1 MEDSGFWI
9 RIIKFVRVLHDVV
22 MKKLLFVFTLLFMS
36 SVLGA
41 REVYNLNYNWRFFS
55 NQDDREQN
63 VNIPHMWNFDALGG
77 ERDYYRGLGNYQK
90 DINVPSDWQGKRVFI
105 RGYGANSVSNLLVN
119 SKYVGEHRG
128 GFNTFT
134 YEITDYLDYGKRN
147 FLWFMVNNA
156 PRTDVLPIAGDANSY
171 GGLFRDVEIIVTGNE
186 VISLTDNSSSGVYI
200 VQNSVTPNKVEADLV
215 VMVNG
220 REDKNNLTASFTV
233 YDCLGAA
240 VAEGQHKFRLYERNT
255 TTLKMPFSIDNPM
268 LWNGTNA
275 PHMYDVVVRISDD
288 GTITDSVK
296 VSTGFRKVDMDADG
310 NFRLNG
316 EPYKLK
322 GVVVHQ
328 DRAMVGNALTIY
340 HVKEDFDFIREIGA
354 NIVRVAG
361 VAHHP
366 YFYELC
372 DRAGIMVV
380 SDFPLVGPVR
390 RTDRSFINSP
400 YFLDNARQQTLEMMA
415 QQFNHPSV
423 IAWGLF
429 SDIRFS
435 GEDPKPFITELNT
448 LVKSKDPSRF
458 TAAVSNHDGD
468 TNMIT
473 DLIIWDHHLGWREGQ
488 PEDIA
493 VWQKQMHDQWSDLR
507 SAVSYSAGAS
517 IYHQSDSLNR
527 PFYLGNWHPERWQTH
542 FHEVYYDNL
551 ASDNLFWAIFAGN
564 MFDYG
569 ATIRRW
575 GEGNGIN
582 DCCLVTFNRKDRKDA
597 FYFYKANWNT
607 TDPFV
612 YIAERRWVVRDSK
625 KQQIKVYT
633 NQPEAVLFVNGVAQG
648 TGKAERGRIIWKD
661 VELREGVNMVG
672 VNSGDLVDAIEITV
686 RSGQSPLSGK

>member
-1 MEDSGFWI
+1 
-9 RIIKFVRVLHDVV
+9 
-22 MKKLLFVFTLLFMS
+22 MKKLPFLLALLLAAPG
-36 SVLGA
+36 LGA
-41 REVYNLNYNWRFFS
+41 REVHNLNYNWRFFS
-55 NQDDREQN
+55 NRDDREQN

-90 DINVPSDWQGKRVFI
+90 DINVPSDWRDKRVFL

-119 SKYVGEHRG
+119 SKHVGEHRG
-128 GFNTFT
+128 GFNAFT

-147 FLWFMVNNA
+147 FLWLMVNNA

-171 GGLFRDVEIIVTGNE
+171 GGLFRDVELIVTGNE
-186 VISLTDNSSSGVYI
+186 AISLTDYSSSGVYI
-200 VQNSVTPNKVEADLV
+200 VQESVTPEKVEAEAV

-220 REDKNNLTASFTV
+220 RRNKNNLTASFTV
-233 YDCLGAA
+233 YDGSGAA
-240 VAEGQHKFRLYERNT
+240 VAEGQHKFKLNDRNT
-255 TTLKMPFSIDNPM
+255 TTVRMPFSIEEPR
-268 LWNGTNA
+268 LWNGTLA
-275 PHMYDVVVRISDD
+275 PHMYEVAVRIAD
-288 GTITDSVK
+288 GGKITDSVR
-296 VSTGFRKVDMDADG
+296 VATGFRKIDIDSKG
-310 NFRLNG
+310 NFKLNG

-328 DRAMVGNALTIY
+328 DRAMVGTALTVY
-340 HVKEDFDFIREIGA
+340 QVKEDFDFVKEMGA

-366 YFYELC
+366 YFYEFC

-390 RTDRSFINSP
+390 RTDRSFLNSP
-400 YFLDNARQQTLEMMA
+400 YFLENARQQALETIA

-435 GEDPKPFITELNT
+435 GEDPQPFVTELNA
-448 LVKSKDPSRF
+448 LAKKNDPSRF
-458 TAAVSNHDGD
+458 TAATSNQDGN
-468 TNMIT
+468 TNMIP

-493 VWQKQMHDQWSDLR
+493 VWQKQMHSQWGNLR
-507 SAVSYSAGAS
+507 SAVSYASGAS
-517 IYHQSDSLNR
+517 IYHQSDSLRR
-527 PFYLGNWHPERWQTH
+527 PLYLGNWHPERWQTH

-551 ASDNLFWAIFAGN
+551 APDNLFWAIFVGN

-569 ATIRRW
+569 ATIRTW

-582 DCCLVTFNRKDRKDA
+582 DCGLVTFNRKYRKDA

-607 TDPFV
+607 TEPFV
-612 YIAERRWVVRDSK
+612 YIAERRWAVRDSK
-625 KQQIKVYT
+625 QQQIKVYT
-633 NQPEAVLFVNGVAQG
+633 NQPEAVLFVNGVAHG
-648 TGKAERGRIIWKD
+648 TGKAERGRIIWKN
-661 VELREGVNMVG
+661 VGLREGLNTIG
-672 VNSGDLVDAIEITV
+672 VNSGELTDAVEIMV
-686 RSGQSPLSGK
+686 RSGQLPFSGR